1 MWGPSPEPSWSEV
14 VAGSNSRDGEAA
26 VIRGAVACAPGLGTR
41 TVSNADKTGRKGVR
55 EMEETKSLVVSEA
68 SFDAE
73 VLKSDTL
80 VVADF
85 WAPWCGP
92 CRIVAPILEE
102 LAADNAGKAK
112 VVRIN
117 VDENPALAQRYG
129 IRGIPTL
136 MFFKG
141 GEQKDIIVGAAM
153 KNRIQEKIDELL

>member
-1 MWGPSPEPSWSEV
+1 MVRPPSFM
-14 VAGSNSRDGEAA
+14 ARGRLRLRFGHADGEQ
-26 VIRGAVACAPGLGTR
+26 RGHNWKG
-41 TVSNADKTGRKGVR
+41 KGVR

-68 SFDAE
+68 SFEAE
-73 VLKSDTL
+73 VLKSHTL

-102 LAADNAGKAK
+102 LAAANAGKAK

-136 MFFKG
+136 MFFKD